1 MLLPLRFTA
10 SFYSLGCK
18 FLEGRSN
25 LMYQD
30 ARALLE
36 ISDYDGLLH
45 WELVRNGC
53 FTSDVILSSWP
64 TLPQFGPQWIVW
76 VPSNCVT
83 FGKLLNPFETPCSIL
98 RNMMNDQ
105 VGLYYLCFLPTP
117 SNFVKLYSLHSS
129 V

>member
-1 MLLPLRFTA
+1 MLLPLRFTP

-30 ARALLE
+30 AHALLE
-36 ISDYDGLLH
+36 ISDYDGLHSLRASEKWMLH
-45 WELVRNGC
+45 IWCN
-53 FTSDVILSSWP
+53 LSSWP

-98 RNMMNDQ
+98 RNMVNDQ